1 MDSEMSD
8 PVEADTDGSICSIHV
23 RNFFCHDNLQIDLNK
38 NVNFVVGRNGSGK
51 SAILTAL
58 VVGLGGRAS
67 ATNRGNN
74 LHSFIKKGANSA
86 SVEIK
91 IRNSSEQAYKH
102 DVYGDYIT
110 VERHLN
116 ASGGSSYKVK
126 NAAGKVIS
134 TKFDEVNNIITAHD
148 IQVDNPI
155 SVLNQDDAR
164 GFHAAD
170 AKRKFTLFRK
180 ATNLDRTEANYLS
193 ALDSCKM
200 AKNIWTRKSE
210 AIEDVKKEKIKLKA
224 MHDRLQ
230 SRSEIIAQEKA
241 LENEYYWSEI
251 AQLER
256 DVRGIETKRQKQQD
270 KIVKLE
276 EKLKSL
282 DASCGG
288 KNGVIDTLKTQF
300 EEQNNQRTLLEEQLK
315 DLEGQV
321 RAAQTALRNFQNTG
335 NKHSDQIRREKRKA
349 TALELEIKNINDG
362 DSQSQRSSLE
372 KAAASAK
379 KALDAVRA
387 RYSTAQHEFNQ
398 AQQNSAHCVG
408 QWERARQ
415 ATQRARSELSMSGRA
430 GQHEFNQAQ
439 QNSAHCAG
447 QWERARQATQRARS
461 ELIKLQQE
469 QRSLQSRGNDELG
482 VYGEEMVAL
491 CKAVEQAHQRGQ
503 FTKKP
508 IGPVGAHLKV
518 REKKWGGAL
527 EHVLG
532 GALKSFL
539 VNDDK
544 DRILLF
550 NLMNK
555 IYGKRS
561 KPSVTCSKFLSC
573 QHDVSRHVAR
583 ARPHVSAL
591 DSLVLGDPVVANFL
605 IDSVGVERIL
615 MVPEHADAQR
625 LSDRVENVPT
635 NCARIVTLDATEYF
649 PAPRYRS
656 YGGSNR
662 RACYLA
668 VSNTE
673 RNSYGGSNRR
683 ACYLAVS
690 NTERNSYGGSNWR
703 ACYLA
708 VSNTERNQVAHTDC
722 NYCSYGGSNR
732 RACYLAVSNT
742 ERNSYGGSNWRAC
755 YLAVSNTERNQVAH
769 TDCNY
774 CSYGGSN
781 RRACYLAVSN
791 TERNSYGG
799 SNWRACYLAVSNTER
814 NQVAHTDC
822 NYLQL
827 RRLQPARLL
836 PRRLQHGAEQVAHT
850 DCNYRSY
857 GGSNRRACYLAVSNT
872 ERNQVAHTDCNYRSY
887 GGSNRRAC
895 YLAVSNTER
904 NRLPQLRRLQPA
916 RLLPRRL
923 QHGAEQ
929 VAHTDCNYRSY
940 GGSNRRA
947 CYLAVSNTERNRQLL
962 EDIKE
967 AQAQL
972 RELEAEEQELDATL
986 KEAKQ
991 LEHVAS
997 RDLQKLLSEQHS
1009 REREEREARAALE
1022 QQQAPH
1028 QAAVLVEEL
1037 TQSQAILERL
1047 NGQVEEWTQKE
1058 REQKR
1063 RIDELERQ
1071 MKEVKKQFGE
1081 VQRTCGNL
1089 EEEIEQEHLK
1099 QERGVAERQTVQ
1111 RRLKEDRATLQQMEA
1126 TLEERQDVVRRKI
1139 TEAEMLCPR
1148 VDNPRDTKTVQEE
1161 IAKTKSKLNAIRTDG
1176 RSKAEV
1182 AEELLRVST
1191 KYNDTKSKL
1200 DRIQALVDQVLF
1212 PLPHT
1217 PTDGARPRWRRNC
1230 SGSPPS
1236 TTTPRASWTAYRPSW
1251 TRYCS
1256 LSLTHRRTEQGRGG
1270 GGTAQGLHQV
1280 QRHQEQAGP
1289 HTGPRGPGT
1298 VPSPSHTDGRSKAE
1312 VAEELLRVSTKYNDT
1327 KSKLDRIQALVD
1339 QVLFPLPHTPTDGAR
1354 PRWRRNCSGSPPSTT
1369 TPRASWTAYRPSWTR
1384 YCSLSLTH
1392 RRTEQG
1398 RGGGGTAQGLHQVQ
1412 RHQEQ
1417 AGPHTGPRGPGTVPS
1432 PSHTD
1437 GRSKA
1442 EVAEELLRVS
1452 TKYNDTKSKLDR
1464 IQALVDQV
1472 LFPLPHTPTD
1482 GARPRWR
1489 RNCSGSPPS
1498 TTTPRAS
1505 WTAYRPSW
1513 TRYCSLSLTHRR
1525 TEQGRGG
1532 GGTAQGLHQVQR
1544 HQEQAGPHTGPR
1556 GPGTVPSPSHTDGRS
1571 KAEVAEEL
1579 LRVSTKYNDTKS
1591 KLDRIQALVDQV
1603 LFPLPHTPTD
1613 GARPRWRRNCSGSP
1627 PSTTTPRASWT
1638 AYRPSWTRYCSLSLT
1653 HRRTEQGRGG
1663 GGTAQGLHQVQ
1674 RHQEQAGPHTGPRG
1688 PGTVPSPSHTDGRSK
1703 AEVAEELLRVST
1715 KYNDTKSKLDRIQAL
1730 VDQVLFPLPHT
1741 PTDGARPRWR
1751 RNCSGSPPSTTTPRA
1766 SWTAYRPSW
1775 TRYCSLSLT
1784 HRRTEQGRGGGGT
1797 AQGLHQVQRHQEQAG
1812 PHTGPRGPGTVP
1824 SPSHTDGRSKAE
1836 VAEELLRVSTKYND
1850 TKSKL
1855 DRIQALVDQV
1865 LFPLPHTPTDGA
1877 RPRWRRNC
1885 SGSPPSTT
1893 TPRASWTAYRPSWTR
1908 YCSLSL
1914 THRRTEQGRGG
1925 GGTAQGL
1932 HQVQRH
1938 QEQAGPHT
1946 GPRGPGTVPSPSH
1959 TDGRSKAEVAEELL
1973 RVSTKYNDT
1982 KSKLDRIQALVDQCT
1997 KSTEK
2002 HRHKSYQL
2010 QVCIARRVQF
2020 DFNAMLSVNGY
2031 SGNMNIDFPNA
2042 VLEMTCTGR
2051 ESARRAAST
2060 ASLSGGE
2067 RSYSTVAFVMAL
2079 WACVELP
2086 FYFLDEF
2093 DVFMDNVNRQRVM
2106 NILLDHALKNP
2117 SRQFVFLTPQ
2127 DASSVKAGP
2136 QISIHVMA
2144 DPRP

>member
-1 MDSEMSD
+1 MDSDISD
-8 PVEADTDGSICSIHV
+8 AVESDTDGSICSIHV

-110 VERHLN
+110 IERHLN

-126 NAAGKVIS
+126 NAQGKVIS

-241 LENEYYWSEI
+241 LENEYYWSEV

-256 DVRGIETKRQKQQD
+256 DVSDIEAKRQRQQD
-270 KIVKLE
+270 KIAKLE
-276 EKLKSL
+276 DKLKGL

-300 EEQNNQRTLLEEQLK
+300 EEHNNQRTLLEQQLK
-315 DLEGQV
+315 NLEDQV
-321 RAAQTALRNFQNTG
+321 RAAQTALRGFQNTG

-349 TALELEIKNINDG
+349 TALELEIRNINEG

-372 KAAASAK
+372 KAAATAK

-387 RYSTAQHEFNQ
+387 RYSTAQHEF
-398 AQQNSAHCVG
+398 S
-408 QWERARQ
+408 
-415 ATQRARSELSMSGRA
+415 
-430 GQHEFNQAQ
+430 QAQ

-447 QWERARQATQRARS
+447 QCERARQATVRARS

-491 CKAVEQAHQRGQ
+491 CRAVEQAHSRGQ

-544 DRILLF
+544 DRVLLF

-561 KPSVTCSKFLSC
+561 KPSVTCSKFLPK
-573 QHDVSRHVAR
+573 QHDVSQHVVR
-583 ARPHVSAL
+583 ARPHMSAL
-591 DSLVLGDPVVANFL
+591 DSLVVTNPVVANFL

-635 NCARIVTLDATEYF
+635 NCGRIVTIDATEYY

-668 VSNTE
+668 VST
-673 RNSYGGSNRR
+673 
-683 ACYLAVS
+683 
-690 NTERNSYGGSNWR
+690 
-703 ACYLA
+703 
-708 VSNTERNQVAHTDC
+708 
-722 NYCSYGGSNR
+722 
-732 RACYLAVSNT
+732 
-742 ERNSYGGSNWRAC
+742 
-755 YLAVSNTERNQVAH
+755 
-769 TDCNY
+769 
-774 CSYGGSN
+774 
-781 RRACYLAVSN
+781 
-791 TERNSYGG
+791 
-799 SNWRACYLAVSNTER
+799 
-814 NQVAHTDC
+814 
-822 NYLQL
+822 
-827 RRLQPARLL
+827 
-836 PRRLQHGAEQVAHT
+836 
-850 DCNYRSY
+850 
-857 GGSNRRACYLAVSNT
+857 
-872 ERNQVAHTDCNYRSY
+872 
-887 GGSNRRAC
+887 
-895 YLAVSNTER
+895 
-904 NRLPQLRRLQPA
+904 
-916 RLLPRRL
+916 
-923 QHGAEQ
+923 
-929 VAHTDCNYRSY
+929 
-940 GGSNRRA
+940 
-947 CYLAVSNTERNRQLL
+947 TERNRQLL

-972 RELEAEEQELDATL
+972 RELEAEEKELDAAL

-997 RDLQKLLSEQHS
+997 RDLQKLLSEQHTK
-1009 REREEREARAALE
+1009 EKEERDARAALE

-1047 NGQVEEWTQKE
+1047 NEQVEEWTQKE
-1058 REQKR
+1058 QEQKK
-1063 RIDELERQ
+1063 RINDLERQ
-1071 MKEVKKQFGE
+1071 MKEVKKRFSEAQK
-1081 VQRTCGNL
+1081 TCGNL

-1111 RRLKEDRATLQQMEA
+1111 RRLREDRATLQQMEA
-1126 TLEERQDVVRRKI
+1126 ALDERQDVVRKK
-1139 TEAEMLCPR
+1139 TGEAEMLCPR

-1182 AEELLRVST
+1182 AEELLRVTT
-1191 KYNDTKSKL
+1191 KYNDTKNKL
-1200 DRIQALVDQVLF
+1200 DRIQALVEQ
-1212 PLPHT
+1212 
-1217 PTDGARPRWRRNC
+1217 C
-1230 SGSPPS
+1230 S
-1236 TTTPRASWTAYRPSW
+1236 
-1251 TRYCS
+1251 
-1256 LSLTHRRTEQGRGG
+1256 
-1270 GGTAQGLHQV
+1270 
-1280 QRHQEQAGP
+1280 
-1289 HTGPRGPGT
+1289 
-1298 VPSPSHTDGRSKAE
+1298 
-1312 VAEELLRVSTKYNDT
+1312 
-1327 KSKLDRIQALVD
+1327 
-1339 QVLFPLPHTPTDGAR
+1339 
-1354 PRWRRNCSGSPPSTT
+1354 
-1369 TPRASWTAYRPSWTR
+1369 
-1384 YCSLSLTH
+1384 
-1392 RRTEQG
+1392 
-1398 RGGGGTAQGLHQVQ
+1398 
-1412 RHQEQ
+1412 
-1417 AGPHTGPRGPGTVPS
+1417 
-1432 PSHTD
+1432 
-1437 GRSKA
+1437 
-1442 EVAEELLRVS
+1442 
-1452 TKYNDTKSKLDR
+1452 
-1464 IQALVDQV
+1464 
-1472 LFPLPHTPTD
+1472 
-1482 GARPRWR
+1482 
-1489 RNCSGSPPS
+1489 
-1498 TTTPRAS
+1498 
-1505 WTAYRPSW
+1505 
-1513 TRYCSLSLTHRR
+1513 
-1525 TEQGRGG
+1525 
-1532 GGTAQGLHQVQR
+1532 
-1544 HQEQAGPHTGPR
+1544 
-1556 GPGTVPSPSHTDGRS
+1556 
-1571 KAEVAEEL
+1571 
-1579 LRVSTKYNDTKS
+1579 
-1591 KLDRIQALVDQV
+1591 
-1603 LFPLPHTPTD
+1603 
-1613 GARPRWRRNCSGSP
+1613 
-1627 PSTTTPRASWT
+1627 
-1638 AYRPSWTRYCSLSLT
+1638 
-1653 HRRTEQGRGG
+1653 
-1663 GGTAQGLHQVQ
+1663 
-1674 RHQEQAGPHTGPRG
+1674 
-1688 PGTVPSPSHTDGRSK
+1688 
-1703 AEVAEELLRVST
+1703 
-1715 KYNDTKSKLDRIQAL
+1715 
-1730 VDQVLFPLPHT
+1730 
-1741 PTDGARPRWR
+1741 
-1751 RNCSGSPPSTTTPRA
+1751 
-1766 SWTAYRPSW
+1766 
-1775 TRYCSLSLT
+1775 
-1784 HRRTEQGRGGGGT
+1784 
-1797 AQGLHQVQRHQEQAG
+1797 
-1812 PHTGPRGPGTVP
+1812 
-1824 SPSHTDGRSKAE
+1824 
-1836 VAEELLRVSTKYND
+1836 
-1850 TKSKL
+1850 
-1855 DRIQALVDQV
+1855 
-1865 LFPLPHTPTDGA
+1865 
-1877 RPRWRRNC
+1877 
-1885 SGSPPSTT
+1885 
-1893 TPRASWTAYRPSWTR
+1893 
-1908 YCSLSL
+1908 
-1914 THRRTEQGRGG
+1914 
-1925 GGTAQGL
+1925 
-1932 HQVQRH
+1932 
-1938 QEQAGPHT
+1938 
-1946 GPRGPGTVPSPSH
+1946 
-1959 TDGRSKAEVAEELL
+1959 
-1973 RVSTKYNDT
+1973 
-1982 KSKLDRIQALVDQCT
+1982 

-2002 HRHKSYQL
+2002 HRHMGYKL

-2031 SGNMNIDFPNA
+2031 SGNMNIDFSNA
-2042 VLEMTCTGR
+2042 VLEITCTGR
-2051 ESARRAAST
+2051 ESTRHASTT

-2067 RSYSTVAFVMAL
+2067 RSYSTVAFIMAL

-2106 NILLDHALKNP
+2106 NILLNHALKNP

>member
-1 MDSEMSD
+1 MSD

-415 ATQRARSELSMSGRA
+415 ATQRARSEL
-430 GQHEFNQAQ
+430 
-439 QNSAHCAG
+439 
-447 QWERARQATQRARS
+447 
-461 ELIKLQQE
+461 IKLQQE

-573 QHDVSRHVAR
+573 QHDVSRHVVR

-673 RNSYGGSNRR
+673 RN
-683 ACYLAVS
+683 
-690 NTERNSYGGSNWR
+690 
-703 ACYLA
+703 
-708 VSNTERNQVAHTDC
+708 
-722 NYCSYGGSNR
+722 
-732 RACYLAVSNT
+732 
-742 ERNSYGGSNWRAC
+742 
-755 YLAVSNTERNQVAH
+755 
-769 TDCNY
+769 
-774 CSYGGSN
+774 
-781 RRACYLAVSN
+781 
-791 TERNSYGG
+791 
-799 SNWRACYLAVSNTER
+799 
-814 NQVAHTDC
+814 
-822 NYLQL
+822 
-827 RRLQPARLL
+827 
-836 PRRLQHGAEQVAHT
+836 
-850 DCNYRSY
+850 
-857 GGSNRRACYLAVSNT
+857 
-872 ERNQVAHTDCNYRSY
+872 
-887 GGSNRRAC
+887 
-895 YLAVSNTER
+895 
-904 NRLPQLRRLQPA
+904 
-916 RLLPRRL
+916 
-923 QHGAEQ
+923 
-929 VAHTDCNYRSY
+929 
-940 GGSNRRA
+940 
-947 CYLAVSNTERNRQLL
+947 RQLL

-972 RELEAEEQELDATL
+972 RELEAEEQELEATL

-1200 DRIQALVDQVLF
+1200 DRIQALVDQ
-1212 PLPHT
+1212 
-1217 PTDGARPRWRRNC
+1217 
-1230 SGSPPS
+1230 
-1236 TTTPRASWTAYRPSW
+1236 
-1251 TRYCS
+1251 
-1256 LSLTHRRTEQGRGG
+1256 
-1270 GGTAQGLHQV
+1270 
-1280 QRHQEQAGP
+1280 
-1289 HTGPRGPGT
+1289 
-1298 VPSPSHTDGRSKAE
+1298 
-1312 VAEELLRVSTKYNDT
+1312 
-1327 KSKLDRIQALVD
+1327 
-1339 QVLFPLPHTPTDGAR
+1339 
-1354 PRWRRNCSGSPPSTT
+1354 
-1369 TPRASWTAYRPSWTR
+1369 
-1384 YCSLSLTH
+1384 
-1392 RRTEQG
+1392 
-1398 RGGGGTAQGLHQVQ
+1398 
-1412 RHQEQ
+1412 
-1417 AGPHTGPRGPGTVPS
+1417 
-1432 PSHTD
+1432 
-1437 GRSKA
+1437 
-1442 EVAEELLRVS
+1442 
-1452 TKYNDTKSKLDR
+1452 
-1464 IQALVDQV
+1464 
-1472 LFPLPHTPTD
+1472 
-1482 GARPRWR
+1482 
-1489 RNCSGSPPS
+1489 
-1498 TTTPRAS
+1498 
-1505 WTAYRPSW
+1505 
-1513 TRYCSLSLTHRR
+1513 
-1525 TEQGRGG
+1525 
-1532 GGTAQGLHQVQR
+1532 
-1544 HQEQAGPHTGPR
+1544 
-1556 GPGTVPSPSHTDGRS
+1556 
-1571 KAEVAEEL
+1571 
-1579 LRVSTKYNDTKS
+1579 
-1591 KLDRIQALVDQV
+1591 
-1603 LFPLPHTPTD
+1603 
-1613 GARPRWRRNCSGSP
+1613 
-1627 PSTTTPRASWT
+1627 
-1638 AYRPSWTRYCSLSLT
+1638 
-1653 HRRTEQGRGG
+1653 
-1663 GGTAQGLHQVQ
+1663 
-1674 RHQEQAGPHTGPRG
+1674 
-1688 PGTVPSPSHTDGRSK
+1688 
-1703 AEVAEELLRVST
+1703 
-1715 KYNDTKSKLDRIQAL
+1715 
-1730 VDQVLFPLPHT
+1730 
-1741 PTDGARPRWR
+1741 
-1751 RNCSGSPPSTTTPRA
+1751 
-1766 SWTAYRPSW
+1766 
-1775 TRYCSLSLT
+1775 
-1784 HRRTEQGRGGGGT
+1784 
-1797 AQGLHQVQRHQEQAG
+1797 
-1812 PHTGPRGPGTVP
+1812 
-1824 SPSHTDGRSKAE
+1824 
-1836 VAEELLRVSTKYND
+1836 
-1850 TKSKL
+1850 
-1855 DRIQALVDQV
+1855 
-1865 LFPLPHTPTDGA
+1865 
-1877 RPRWRRNC
+1877 
-1885 SGSPPSTT
+1885 
-1893 TPRASWTAYRPSWTR
+1893 
-1908 YCSLSL
+1908 
-1914 THRRTEQGRGG
+1914 
-1925 GGTAQGL
+1925 
-1932 HQVQRH
+1932 
-1938 QEQAGPHT
+1938 
-1946 GPRGPGTVPSPSH
+1946 
-1959 TDGRSKAEVAEELL
+1959 
-1973 RVSTKYNDT
+1973 
-1982 KSKLDRIQALVDQCT
+1982 CT

-2067 RSYSTVAFVMAL
+2067 RSYSTVAFIMAL